1 MVQENYN
8 LKDEGGKS
16 MRHIPLAKP
25 HFSDEEVDAVRKT
38 LESGWVAQGPRVKE
52 FEKKITEYSGAKHGV
67 AVNSCTSGLHLALL
81 AHGISEGDKVI
92 VPDYTFT
99 ATGNVILHVGAE
111 PVLTD
116 IEMDTFCMDIGEIE
130 EKIDETV
137 KAIMPVHTFGHPADM
152 QKLNRIARKHG
163 LNVIEEAASGL
174 GAEIN
179 KQKIGSF
186 GNITCFSL
194 QARKIITTGEGGMI
208 VTDDNEAAEKLRA
221 LRSQGAYS
229 PGQVTGL
236 NLPIFRVLG
245 FSYRMSDIQAAVG
258 LIQLQKLEQFIDKRI
273 YLANYY
279 RDLLLD
285 TKVDV
290 TIPYVTK
297 NARHTYQ
304 AYVILVKE
312 KRDKIILNLRKNGIE
327 STIGT
332 YSLSS
337 IPLFKRKEGVCI
349 NGSYAFK
356 HSLALPMYHELTEE
370 DIDYI
375 VKKLKTCLN
384 D

>member
-1 MVQENYN
+1 MSI
-8 LKDEGGKS
+8 LKKF
-16 MRHIPLAKP
+16 IPLARP
-25 HFSDEEVDAVRKT
+25 FFSEEEVYAVKRT
-38 LESGWVAQGPRVKE
+38 LESGWVAQGPRVME
-52 FEKKITEYSGAKHGV
+52 FEKKIAEYSGAKYGV

-81 AHGISEGDKVI
+81 AHGVSEGDKVI
-92 VPDYTFT
+92 IPDYTFT

-116 IEMDTFCMDIGEIE
+116 IELDTFCMDVEEIE

-152 QKLNRIARKHG
+152 QKLNIIALKHG
-163 LNVIEEAASGL
+163 LNVIEDAASGL
-174 GAEIN
+174 GTEIN
-179 KQKIGSF
+179 KKKIGSF

-208 VTDDNEAAEKLRA
+208 VNDDSEAAEKLRA

-236 NLPIFRVLG
+236 DLPIFRVLG

-258 LIQLQKLEQFIDKRI
+258 LIQLQKLEQFIDKRV

-285 TKVDV
+285 SKVDV

-304 AYVILVKE
+304 AYVILVNE

-356 HSLALPMYHELTEE
+356 HSLALPMYNELTEE

-375 VKKLKTCLN
+375 VKKLKTCLS